1 MDPDRFD
8 KQMRSYEY
16 FHTLRLIPGTWTVIR
31 VDGRSFSRFTEGR
44 FDKPF
49 DIRFRDMMI
58 EAAGLLM
65 EEMNGIYAY
74 IVSDEISVLFA
85 PAWDLFNRELEKL
98 VSISASIAS
107 AAFTHASGEI
117 VQFDSRIWIGVDKER
132 VVDYF
137 RWRQADAARC
147 ALNSWAYRILRNS
160 GMDVGEAT
168 AALKNRTV
176 AYKNELLF
184 RHGINFND
192 LPAWQRRGVGLYWE
206 TYEKEGFN
214 PVLGRKVTAVRRRVK
229 ADEYLPMKDA
239 YGEFIRGLIAESA

>member
-16 FHTLRLIPGTWTVIR
+16 FHTLRLVPGTWTVIR
-31 VDGRSFSRFTEGR
+31 VDGRSFSRFTGGR

-58 EAAGLLM
+58 VAARHLM
-65 EEMNGIYAY
+65 EELSGIYAY
-74 IVSDEISVLFA
+74 TESDEISALF
-85 PAWDLFNRELEKL
+85 PPDWDQFNREIEKV

-107 AAFTHASGEI
+107 AAFTHACGEM
-117 VQFDSRIWIGVDKER
+117 VQFDSRVWTGIDKER

-147 ALNSWAYRILRNS
+147 ALNSWAYRVLRSS
-160 GMDVGEAT
+160 GMDSAEAT
-168 AALKNRTV
+168 AALKNKTV
-176 AYKNELLF
+176 AWKNELLF

-206 TYEKEGFN
+206 TYGKEGFN
-214 PVLGRKVTAVRRRVK
+214 PILGRKVTAERRRIK
-229 ADEYLPMKDA
+229 ADEHLPAKEA
-239 YGEFIRGLIAESA
+239 YSEFIQRLLSTP

>member
-16 FHTLRLIPGTWTVIR
+16 FHTLRLVPGTWTVIR

-49 DIRFRDMMI
+49 DIRFRDMMVGS
-58 EAAGLLM
+58 AGQLM
-65 EEMNGIYAY
+65 DELNGLYAY
-74 IVSDEISVLFA
+74 TESDEISVLFP
-85 PAWDLFNRELEKL
+85 PAWDLFNREIEKL

-107 AAFTHASGEI
+107 AAFTHACGEM
-117 VQFDSRIWIGVDKER
+117 VQFDSRIWTGIDKER

-147 ALNSWAYRILRNS
+147 ALNSWAYRILREG
-160 GMDVGEAT
+160 GMVTAEAT
-168 AALKNRTV
+168 AALKKKSV
-176 AYKNELLF
+176 SYKNELLF
-184 RHGINFND
+184 RHGINFNN

-214 PVLGRKVTAVRRRVK
+214 PVLGRKVSAARRRIK
-229 ADEYLPMKDA
+229 ADEHLPVKDA
-239 YGEFIRGLIAESA
+239 YGEFIQGLLATP